1 MVNKMIPDSVV
12 VDLQRRTER
21 MDVMLDKLD
30 ASIEKLTEVSQNVS
44 KLLAVHEE
52 KLGQQEKIN
61 NNFSVLM
68 EQRRNE
74 TDKKLEDIWDE
85 LKDIRNEQ
93 RSQHNSIND
102 KLSKFERFVW
112 MVGGGGVVI
121 GFLLS
126 YGPTIL
132 KLIK

>member
-1 MVNKMIPDSVV
+1 MIPDNVIY
-12 VDLQRRTER
+12 DLQRKTER

-30 ASIEKLTEVSQNVS
+30 TSIEKLTEVSQNVS

-52 KLGQQEKIN
+52 KLDQQVKIN
-61 NNFSVLM
+61 NQFSHLM

-74 TDKKLEDIWDE
+74 TDKKLEEIWDE
-85 LKDIRNEQ
+85 VKDIRGEQ
-93 RSQHNSIND
+93 RTQHQQLNEKFN
-102 KLSKFERFVW
+102 KFEKLVW
-112 MVGGGGVVI
+112 MVTGGGVVV

-126 YGPTIL
+126 YGPLFL

>member
-1 MVNKMIPDSVV
+1 MANAETVV
-12 VDLQRRTER
+12 LDLQRRTER

-30 ASIEKLTEVSQNVS
+30 TSIEKLTEVSQNVS

-52 KLGQQEKIN
+52 KLDQQQKIN
-61 NNFSVLM
+61 NHFSVLM

-93 RSQHNSIND
+93 RSQHNSINE
-102 KLSKFERFVW
+102 KLSSFERFVW
-112 MVGGGGVVI
+112 MVGGGGVVL

-132 KLIK
+132 KLLK

>member
-1 MVNKMIPDSVV
+1 MIADSIVI
-12 VDLQRRTER
+12 DLQRRTER

-30 ASIEKLTEVSQNVS
+30 TSIEKLTEVSQNVS

-61 NNFSVLM
+61 INFTNVL

-74 TDKKLEDIWDE
+74 MDSKLKDIWDE
-85 LKDIRNEQ
+85 LKDIRSEQ
-93 RSQHNSIND
+93 RTQHESLNQ
-102 KLSKFERFVW
+102 KLLKFERFIW
-112 MVGGGGVVI
+112 MIGGGGMAF

-132 KLIK
+132 KLLK

>member
-1 MVNKMIPDSVV
+1 MVSKMIPDSVV
-12 VDLQRRTER
+12 TDLQRRTER

-30 ASIEKLTEVSQNVS
+30 TSIEKLTEVSQNVS

-52 KLGQQEKIN
+52 KLDQQEKIN
-61 NNFSVLM
+61 NHFSVLM

-93 RSQHNSIND
+93 RSQHNSINE
-102 KLSKFERFVW
+102 KFSTFERFVW
-112 MVGGGGVVI
+112 MVGGGGVVL

-132 KLIK
+132 KLLK

>member
-1 MVNKMIPDSVV
+1 MVSDSVV
-12 VDLQRRTER
+12 IDLQRRTER

-30 ASIEKLTEVSQNVS
+30 TSIEKLTEVSQNVS

-52 KLGQQEKIN
+52 KLDQQQKIN
-61 NNFSVLM
+61 NQFSVLM

-93 RSQHNSIND
+93 RSQHNSINE

-112 MVGGGGVVI
+112 MVGGGGVVF

-126 YGPTIL
+126 YGPAIL

>member
-1 MVNKMIPDSVV
+1 MANAEAVII
-12 VDLQRRTER
+12 DLQKKTER
-21 MDVMLDKLD
+21 MDVMLDRLD
-30 ASIEKLTEVSQNVS
+30 TSIEKLTEVSQNVS

-52 KLGQQEKIN
+52 KLDQQEKIN
-61 NNFSVLM
+61 NNISNM
-68 EQRRNE
+68 IEQRRNE
-74 TDKKLEDIWDE
+74 TDRKLEDIWDE

-132 KLIK
+132 KLLK